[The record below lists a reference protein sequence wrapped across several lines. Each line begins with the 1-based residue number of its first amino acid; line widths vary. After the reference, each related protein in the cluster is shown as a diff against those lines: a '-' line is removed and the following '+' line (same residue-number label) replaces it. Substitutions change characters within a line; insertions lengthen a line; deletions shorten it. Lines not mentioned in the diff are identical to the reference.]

1 MQDTALRPPK
11 LGRRFE
17 DALLY
22 AAQLHAGQER
32 KENGVP
38 YIAHLLGVAA
48 LVIEDGGD
56 EDEAIAALLHD
67 AVEDQGGIE
76 RLRAITGRYGERV
89 AHIVLGCTD
98 ATERPKPPWRERKER
113 YVAHLA
119 SACADVLRVS
129 KADKLYNA
137 RAILA
142 DLRAVGDALF
152 ERFRGGKDGT
162 LWYYRAVVDAYRQA
176 GSGGYLL
183 EELERTVTELER
195 LAGARPLAPLPQGAG
210 GSVQ

>member
-1 MQDTALRPPK
+1 MQESDFRPPK

-17 DALLY
+17 DALVY
-22 AAQLHAGQER
+22 AAQLHTGQER

-67 AVEDQGGIE
+67 AVEDQGGLE
-76 RLRAITGRYGERV
+76 RCRAITGRYGEQV
-89 AHIVLGCTD
+89 ARIVMGCTD

-113 YVAHLA
+113 YVAHLRH
-119 SACADVLRVS
+119 ADAQVLRVS

-137 RAILA
+137 RAVVA
-142 DLRAVGDALF
+142 DLRAVGDDVF
-152 ERFRGGKDGT
+152 TRFRGGKDGT
-162 LWYYRAVVDAYRQA
+162 LWYYRAVVEAYRQV
-176 GSGGYLL
+176 GSGGYLF
-183 EELERTVTELER
+183 EELERTVAEMER
-195 LAGARPLAPLPQGAG
+195 LAGVAVVR
-210 GSVQ
+210 